1 LVSPPKDFPKECSLT
16 LTRDEAEYLTER
28 IRLSPVCSGS
38 LLAELVAHRQ
48 RYGDVPFAW
57 QHKHCTA
64 LPPKLR
70 ELLDH
75 SQNFSEVMHGA
86 SLLYNLILAE
96 QAHRKE
102 RVAKYRRCAIVGRRV
117 Y

>member
-1 LVSPPKDFPKECSLT
+1 LPKECSLT
-16 LTRDEAEYLTER
+16 LTRDEAEYLAER
-28 IRLSPVCSGS
+28 IRLSPVCSDS

-64 LPPKLR
+64 LPSKLR

-75 SQNFSEVMHGA
+75 AQNFSDLSEGNCRPRRGERNSCMGSPV
-86 SLLYNLILAE
+86 SLGFLELSAVLAT
-96 QAHRKE
+96 
-102 RVAKYRRCAIVGRRV
+102 G
-117 Y
+117 